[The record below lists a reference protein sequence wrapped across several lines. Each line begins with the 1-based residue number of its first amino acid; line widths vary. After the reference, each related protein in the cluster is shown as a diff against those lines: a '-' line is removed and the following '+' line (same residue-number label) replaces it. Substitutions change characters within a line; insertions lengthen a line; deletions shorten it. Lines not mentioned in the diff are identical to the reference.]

1 MKRCFLLL
9 ALVAPCFAADDV
21 ILQAMR
27 DELKRSMTLKMQNL
41 ETPYYI
47 EYALDDGQTWTAV
60 STLGGL
66 ISSNQSAFRFPRV
79 TVRIGDYKFDNT
91 NYVGSGFHFGG
102 RYDVERFPLENSY
115 AVLRRYLWLET
126 DQSYKSA
133 LEAISR
139 KRAAL
144 KSISVID
151 QLPDLSPAPATQL
164 LQEPKIAHIDFDSW
178 IARTRSLS
186 GEFARYPRIK
196 GSNVLFNAVSS
207 THYYLT
213 SEGTELRIP
222 QTTSWITIGA
232 VAQASDGMTLRDST
246 VFQSLDPA
254 RLPGDPEMQRA
265 VKTVA
270 ERVAALALAP
280 VGENYSGPVL
290 FEGTAGAQVFA
301 EILGKN
307 LTLTRKPVTEPG
319 NPASIQSSELE
330 GRNGARVLPE
340 FFDVVDDPTQSE
352 FHGHPLFGSYITDE
366 EGLKPAP
373 LPIVEKGVLKNF
385 LLTRQ
390 PVRGYSASNGR
401 ARLAGNFGANSAAI
415 SNLFVSARETMPLS
429 EMKKQMLDLCQQRGK
444 DYGIIVRKMDYPSSA
459 SIEEAR
465 RLLSG
470 ASQAGGGRPVS
481 LPLLV
486 YRLYKDGHEEL
497 VRGLR
502 FRGFNARSLK
512 DILHA
517 GDDTNLFEFLDN
529 GAPFALTAAGSSAAE
544 SCVVAPSILID
555 DLELFKMEDEQPKLP
570 IVPPPALV
578 SALPSS

>member
-1 MKRCFLLL
+1 MKRCFLFLLLL
-9 ALVAPCFAADDV
+9 APCRAADDV

-27 DELKRSMTLKMQNL
+27 DELKRSMTLKVPNL

-47 EYALDDGQTWTAV
+47 EYAMDDGQTWSAV
-60 STLGGL
+60 SSLGGL

-79 TVRIGDYKFDNT
+79 SVRIGDYKFDNT

-102 RYDVERFPLENSY
+102 RYDIDRFPLENSY
-115 AVLRRYLWLET
+115 PVLRRYLWLAT

-144 KSISVID
+144 KSVSVID
-151 QLPDLSPAPATQL
+151 QLTDLSAAPVTKL
-164 LQEPKIAHIDFDSW
+164 LREPKIARVDFDSW

-186 GEFARYPRIK
+186 AGFAAYPNIK
-196 GSNVLFNAVSS
+196 GSNVVFSAVSG

-213 SEGTELRIP
+213 SEGAEVRLP
-222 QTTSWITIGA
+222 QSTGWVTIAA
-232 VAQASDGMTLRDST
+232 VAQAADGMTLRDST
-246 VFQSLDPA
+246 VFESLDPA
-254 RLPGDPEMQRA
+254 RLPGEPELLRA

-270 ERVAALALAP
+270 ENVTALAQAP
-280 VGENYSGPVL
+280 IGENYSGPVL
-290 FEGTAGAQVFA
+290 FEGVAGAQVFA

-319 NPASIQSSELE
+319 NPASLPSSELE
-330 GRNGARVLPE
+330 GRKGARVLPG
-340 FFDVVDDPTQSE
+340 FFDVLDDPTQTE
-352 FHGHPLFGSYITDE
+352 FHGHPLFGTYVLDE
-366 EGLKPAP
+366 EGLQPAP

-390 PVRGYSASNGR
+390 PVRGYSASNAR
-401 ARLAGNFGANSAAI
+401 ARLAGNFGANGAAI

-502 FRGFNARSLK
+502 FRSFNARSLK

-517 GDDTNLFEFLDN
+517 GDDTNIFEFLDN

-544 SCVVAPSILID
+544 SCVIAPSILID

-570 IVPPPALV
+570 IVPAPVLV
-578 SALPSS
+578 TAIPSS